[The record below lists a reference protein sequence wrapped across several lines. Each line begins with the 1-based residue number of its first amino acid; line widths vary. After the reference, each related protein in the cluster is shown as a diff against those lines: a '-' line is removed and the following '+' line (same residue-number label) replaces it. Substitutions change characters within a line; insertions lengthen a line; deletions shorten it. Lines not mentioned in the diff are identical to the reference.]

1 MLDTIGISLL
11 ITAGVSVSLLTAA
24 TVNDGACAAVAGH
37 IPVVRAVEQFLM
49 LCWLV

>member
-1 MLDTIGISLL
+1 MLDTIGISIL

-24 TVNDGACAAVAGH
+24 TVNDPACAAVAGH
-37 IPVVRAVEQFLM
+37 IPIVRAVEQFLM